1 MSILL
6 WTLTVKALSNA
17 EKSILIQKR
26 HPYPGNLNTETSGDS
41 KSAILHCGDV
51 FGVSGLETMPLL
63 ARLCCRKK
71 PKNSKTQK
79 NSMLTW
85 ACRYVEALRPKSFTE
100 HDLMDPQARF
110 YFREKAIASKSGDV
124 SNSERG

>member
-1 MSILL
+1 M
-6 WTLTVKALSNA
+6 
-17 EKSILIQKR
+17 
-26 HPYPGNLNTETSGDS
+26 
-41 KSAILHCGDV
+41 ILHCGDV
-51 FGVSGLETMPLL
+51 LGVSGLETMPLL
-63 ARLCCRKK
+63 ARLCCR
-71 PKNSKTQK
+71 K

-124 SNSERG
+124 FLLSFVWAWRV